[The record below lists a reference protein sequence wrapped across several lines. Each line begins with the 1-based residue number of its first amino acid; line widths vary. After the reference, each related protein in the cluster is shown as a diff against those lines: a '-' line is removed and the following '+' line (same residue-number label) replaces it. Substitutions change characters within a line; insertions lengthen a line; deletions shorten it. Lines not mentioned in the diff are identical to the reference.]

1 MTGKA
6 RRSHPVTTYAMI
18 YVSRE
23 ATRQDIEYVI
33 GTVLETR
40 LIGTRIMWTVSHLNV
55 CFSKINKII
64 LEYTM

>member
-6 RRSHPVTTYAMI
+6 RRSHPVTTYTII

-23 ATRQDIEYVI
+23 ATPQDIEYVM

-55 CFSKINKII
+55 CSSKINKII